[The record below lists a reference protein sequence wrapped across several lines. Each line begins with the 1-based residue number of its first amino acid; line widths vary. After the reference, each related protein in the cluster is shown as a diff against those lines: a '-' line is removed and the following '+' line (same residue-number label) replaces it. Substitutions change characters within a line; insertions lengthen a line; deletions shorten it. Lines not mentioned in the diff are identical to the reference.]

1 MEFVTTV
8 RLLVR
13 ETRRPLSNVKADLFD
28 RDEHSPDD
36 PLGVART
43 NTFDAATITY
53 TTRDFIDSRLGGDD
67 QRLKLIGE
75 RDTVPDL
82 YPVVYDSSGQ
92 IVITRRDEATR
103 NNAALHLLV
112 LIDEAVAN
120 QHGLGG

>member
-1 MEFVTTV
+1 
-8 RLLVR
+8 
-13 ETRRPLSNVKADLFD
+13 PLSNVKVELFD

-36 PLGVART
+36 SLGVART
-43 NTFDAATITY
+43 NKFGEATFKY
-53 TTRDFIDSRLGGDD
+53 TTRDFIDSPLGGDD